1 MIGLATAEGVRVKN
15 ENPTPSFS
23 GGYWRV
29 SGAKLTPAP
38 EIVGTGVVFW
48 LIGQIQDYS
57 EVNGMGTAVRKWL
70 YIINQIM
77 RQRVSAVYSPH

>member
-15 ENPTPSFS
+15 ENPFS
-23 GGYWRV
+23 GGCWCV
-29 SGAKLTPAP
+29 SGAKHTPTP
-38 EIVGTGVVFW
+38 EIVETVVVVW
-48 LIGQIQDYS
+48 LIGQIQDCS